1 MLEDR
6 NAPNGLGN
14 SSPFAAD
21 DWFDLLHD
29 TTLFANLLWND
40 YDPDGDTL
48 SITRINGQTYTPGTQ
63 IALQDGDLIYGY
75 LTVEQ
80 DGNFTFTPTL
90 RYKGQV
96 SFSYTISDGEYESTA
111 WVTINVFNN
120 MPQLGDQEFSM
131 LHDRDLVGNLLSG
144 AYDPD
149 GDAIRI
155 AHINGQAISYGE
167 PVSLPSGGSLTV
179 WADGTFSYTPPPNF
193 TGTDSFSLTISDDLD
208 SYTAMVNILI
218 TNNAPYAYD
227 ASFSVLHNRELV
239 GQLSGYDPD
248 GDAITAQ
255 LVTGPT
261 HGTLTF
267 NADGTFT
274 YTPNTHYAGP
284 DSFTYIWS
292 DGLEGSNIG
301 TVTIDV
307 YNNEPLVYPPDLVI
321 AHGELFEGDLSDYVI
336 DRDGDELAFEVVLES
351 LHAAAFHLNA
361 DGSFMYLPEPGWTG
375 VDSFVFSVTDG
386 AAAVVAVAYVSV
398 VNEHPWASDDFLAFN
413 PSESGSLFRFH
424 VSELL
429 ANDFDPDT
437 PPSRWQIHLV
447 PDSGP
452 THGNLTFDPETGYF
466 SYMVDPGFEGIDFFS
481 YYITDGVPRTD
492 WSPGVLDHLREEATF
507 GIDTSYTTSN
517 VARVAIRVGNP
528 ESAFLNENGDGGA
541 NQQALET
548 VELVFFTFIP
558 EPEVSINIPL
568 IGPVSRFKGDNRGF
582 SQSPGTE
589 TAFRTKQYVKIE
601 FTDVIKNKYRV
612 SEKYARVG
620 ETRKINEKGEVEAT
634 GYADPKWDTQV
645 KTFYGGRQ
653 GNFYVIDVEF
663 SMSAGNPLVLCA
675 PKIDYRARL
684 QLTTYNTE
692 DSRRAN
698 LTNWW
703 KHFWVTVDG
712 FPNYEAYLRINGG
725 QWINVYT
732 HDHGNETPWAL
743 YGNAGDYTRG
753 GYAHQW
759 PLSSIGNR

>member
-40 YDPDGDTL
+40 HDPDGDIL

-63 IALQDGDLIYGY
+63 ITLQDGDLIYGY

-80 DGNFTFTPTL
+80 DGSFTFTPTL

-120 MPQLGDQEFSM
+120 MPQLGDQEFSI
-131 LHDRDLVGNLLSG
+131 LHDQDLVGNLLGG

-155 AHINGQAISYGE
+155 THINGQAISYGE

-227 ASFSVLHNRELV
+227 ASFSVLHDRELV
-239 GQLSGYDPD
+239 GQLYGYDPD
-248 GDAITAQ
+248 GDPITAQ
-255 LVTGPT
+255 LISGPNN
-261 HGTLTF
+261 GTLKF

-274 YTPNTHYAGP
+274 YTPNTHYVGP
-284 DSFTYIWS
+284 DSFTYTWS
-292 DGLEGSNIG
+292 DGLESSNIG
-301 TVTIDV
+301 TITIDL

-321 AHGELFEGDLSDYVI
+321 ASDELLEGDLSDYVV
-336 DRDGDELAFEVVLES
+336 DLDGDELAFEVVLEP

-398 VNEHPWASDDFLAFN
+398 VNEHPWAGDDFLTFD
-413 PSESGSLFRFH
+413 PSESGSVFRFH

-466 SYMVDPGFEGIDFFS
+466 SYLVDPGFEGIDFFS
-481 YYITDGVPRTD
+481 YYLTDGVPRTD
-492 WSPGVLDHLREEATF
+492 WSPGVLDHLPEEATF

-517 VARVAIRVGNP
+517 VAQVAIRVGNP

-601 FTDVIKNKYRV
+601 FTDVIKNEYRV

-645 KTFYGGRQ
+645 KTFYEGRQ
-653 GNFYVIDVEF
+653 RNFYVIDVEF
-663 SMSAGNPLVLCA
+663 TMSAGNPLVLCA

-743 YGNAGDYTRG
+743 YGNAGDYTRR

-759 PLSSIGNR
+759 PLRSIGNR

>member
-1 MLEDR
+1 MTAPMLSTPAFPRR
-6 NAPNGLGN
+6 NQFRARPIGVTNG
-14 SSPFAAD
+14 
-21 DWFDLLHD
+21 
-29 TTLFANLLWND
+29 TLTLN
-40 YDPDGDTL
+40 PDGTF
-48 SITRINGQTYTPGTQ
+48 TYTPNTN
-63 IALQDGDLIYGY
+63 Y
-75 LTVEQ
+75 V
-80 DGNFTFTPTL
+80 
-90 RYKGQV
+90 
-96 SFSYTISDGEYESTA
+96 
-111 WVTINVFNN
+111 
-120 MPQLGDQEFSM
+120 
-131 LHDRDLVGNLLSG
+131 
-144 AYDPD
+144 
-149 GDAIRI
+149 
-155 AHINGQAISYGE
+155 
-167 PVSLPSGGSLTV
+167 
-179 WADGTFSYTPPPNF
+179 
-193 TGTDSFSLTISDDLD
+193 GTDSFTYTWSDGLTSGN
-208 SYTAMVNILI
+208 TATVTIDVY
-218 TNNAPYAYD
+218 NNAPYAYG
-227 ASFSVLHNRELV
+227 ASFSVLHDRELV
-239 GQLSGYDPD
+239 GQLYGYDPD

-255 LVTGPT
+255 LVSGPSN
-261 HGTLTF
+261 GTLTL
-267 NADGTFT
+267 NPDGTFT
-274 YTPNTHYAGP
+274 YTPNTHYVGP
-284 DSFTYIWS
+284 DSFTYTWS

-321 AHGELFEGDLSDYVI
+321 AHGELLEGDLSDYVI

-398 VNEHPWASDDFLAFN
+398 VNEHPWAGDDFPAFN